1 MIFIRFIS
9 SFDRRWRYYIRDVLY
24 IGIDAHAHFV
34 IKWNVYNGY
43 TINIKWIQGSRW
55 ITVDNAKYTYV
66 KGTKVYGTRC
76 RVVSCR
82 VKAYTMYTVQCTHA
96 REHGHATFDTCI
108 RFQHQDRLLFTRSKD
123 EHSRKLTELYK
134 MKRNKLPF
142 AHAIFTN
149 LIFFNACSLF
159 FFQQAGRFVD
169 SGFISVLKYFSSW
182 NTFHSENEI

>member
-24 IGIDAHAHFV
+24 IDIDAHAHFV

-55 ITVDNAKYTYV
+55 ITVDNTKYTYV
-66 KGTKVYGTRC
+66 KGTKVYDTRC

-96 REHGHATFDTCI
+96 REHVHATFDTCI

-149 LIFFNACSLF
+149 LIFFQRLLSF
-159 FFQQAGRFVD
+159 FSTGGTICWFRFHKR
-169 SGFISVLKYFSSW
+169 FEIFLILKYVP
-182 NTFHSENEI
+182 

>member
-1 MIFIRFIS
+1 MNPGQPVNYHGQCKIHVRQ
-9 SFDRRWRYYIRDVLY
+9 RYKSLWHSV
-24 IGIDAHAHFV
+24 
-34 IKWNVYNGY
+34 
-43 TINIKWIQGSRW
+43 S
-55 ITVDNAKYTYV
+55 
-66 KGTKVYGTRC
+66 C

-96 REHGHATFDTCI
+96 RDRVHATFDTCI

-149 LIFFNACSLF
+149 LIFFQRLLSL
-159 FFQQAGRFVD
+159 FFQQAGQFVD